1 MHLGEHGQSPS
12 ISLPLYLPKLL
23 IGMLFSPLFQVTI
36 HLQLDR
42 LKESDVT
49 WLYGPLQPAST
60 HPLTY
65 SVSETPSQMSKSNSF
80 VAKKPILKKRSMS
93 EVMLQR
99 SLSASSLVK
108 QAAASVQAQQS
119 TPPIRRPPISRAS
132 SAFVSPAGLSVPASR
147 DHLDFLD
154 LDYFSP
160 RPSSGEET
168 PFEGPKR
175 HIRFDDKVEQ
185 CIAVD
190 CKDGEDEDSDDCE
203 KHNHNDSD
211 SDSSD
216 DGIVMM
222 KRPKKKRPVR
232 RSLSRNNNSTN
243 SKTIEKLPD
252 AKLKYKPDE
261 TPVPEQPPT
270 PFGRSWSSSK
280 LSPSASQET
289 LRPVSSSRNYILPP
303 DDEDDDFDAD
313 AFRATH
319 LGGRRDSVAIH
330 RARTTD
336 FNTLSETDD
345 QGLKRTNSGMFLP
358 YEEDEDDLVAA
369 GLFGKVSD
377 TLNTAKDIAHV
388 IWNVG
393 WRK

>member
-1 MHLGEHGQSPS
+1 
-12 ISLPLYLPKLL
+12 
-23 IGMLFSPLFQVTI
+23 
-36 HLQLDR
+36 
-42 LKESDVT
+42 
-49 WLYGPLQPAST
+49 
-60 HPLTY
+60 
-65 SVSETPSQMSKSNSF
+65 
-80 VAKKPILKKRSMS
+80 MS

-119 TPPIRRPPISRAS
+119 IPPRRPNLSRAS
-132 SAFVSPAGLSVPASR
+132 SAFASPSALSVPASR

-190 CKDGEDEDSDDCE
+190 CKDGEDEDSEDDRHH
-203 KHNHNDSD
+203 HNNDSD

-222 KRPKKKRPVR
+222 KRPKRKRPTR
-232 RSLSRNNNSTN
+232 RSLSRNNSAN

-252 AKLKYKPDE
+252 TKLKYKPDE
-261 TPVPEQPPT
+261 PPT
-270 PFGRSWSSSK
+270 PEHLAPPPSPFGRSWSSSK
-280 LSPSASQET
+280 LSPSPSQET
-289 LRPVSSSRNYILPP
+289 IRPVNPSRNYILPP
-303 DDEDDDFDAD
+303 DDEDDDFDAE
-313 AFRATH
+313 AFRASAFPN
-319 LGGRRDSVAIH
+319 RRDSIH
-330 RARTTD
+330 VRRAQTSD
-336 FNTLSETDD
+336 SAEVSSESDEH
-345 QGLKRTNSGMFLP
+345 GMRRTNSGMFLP

-377 TLNTAKDIAHV
+377 TINTAKDIAHV

>member
-1 MHLGEHGQSPS
+1 
-12 ISLPLYLPKLL
+12 
-23 IGMLFSPLFQVTI
+23 
-36 HLQLDR
+36 
-42 LKESDVT
+42 
-49 WLYGPLQPAST
+49 
-60 HPLTY
+60 
-65 SVSETPSQMSKSNSF
+65 
-80 VAKKPILKKRSMS
+80 
-93 EVMLQR
+93 MLQR

-108 QAAASVQAQQS
+108 QAAASIQVQQ
-119 TPPIRRPPISRAS
+119 TGPPTRRPTLSRAS
-132 SAFVSPAGLSVPASR
+132 SAYASPAALSVPASR

-190 CKDGEDEDSDDCE
+190 CKDGEDEDSDGE
-203 KHNHNDSD
+203 RNNHNNGSD

-222 KRPKKKRPVR
+222 KRPKRKRTVR
-232 RSLSRNNNSTN
+232 RNISRSNSAN

-252 AKLKYKPDE
+252 TTLKHNDE
-261 TPVPEQPPT
+261 LLQVPEQPPT

-289 LRPVSSSRNYILPP
+289 IRPVSASRNYILSPE
-303 DDEDDDFDAD
+303 DDEDDDFDAE
-313 AFRATH
+313 AFRTSAFA
-319 LGGRRDSVAIH
+319 GRRDSVAVR
-330 RARTTD
+330 RAQTTD
-336 FNTLSETDD
+336 MAEASSANNE
-345 QGLKRTNSGMFLP
+345 QGLRRTGSGMFLP

-369 GLFGKVSD
+369 GLFGRVSD
-377 TLNTAKDIAHV
+377 TINTAKDIATV
-388 IWNVG
+388 LFNVG

>member
-1 MHLGEHGQSPS
+1 
-12 ISLPLYLPKLL
+12 
-23 IGMLFSPLFQVTI
+23 MLDI
-36 HLQLDR
+36 HLEIRTDDDACSLCYR

-49 WLYGPLQPAST
+49 WLYGPLQPAIS
-60 HPLTY
+60 HPVTF
-65 SVSETPSQMSKSNSF
+65 SASETPSQMSKSNSF

-119 TPPIRRPPISRAS
+119 LPVRRPTISRAS
-132 SAFVSPAGLSVPASR
+132 SAYASPSGLASR

-160 RPSSGEET
+160 RPSSGEAT

-185 CIAVD
+185 CIALE
-190 CKDGEDEDSDDCE
+190 CKDGDDEEDDDDSEDGGR
-203 KHNHNDSD
+203 HNHDSD

-222 KRPKKKRPVR
+222 KRPKRKRPVR
-232 RSLSRNNNSTN
+232 KSVSRNQSTN

-261 TPVPEQPPT
+261 LQVPEHPPT

-280 LSPSASQET
+280 MSPSASQET
-289 LRPVSSSRNYILPP
+289 LRPVSPSRNYILSP
-303 DDEDDDFDAD
+303 DDDDDDFDAE
-313 AFRATH
+313 AFRGSAFAN
-319 LGGRRDSVAIH
+319 RRDSVAIH
-330 RARTTD
+330 RSRSADTSPE
-336 FNTLSETDD
+336 SEE
-345 QGLKRTNSGMFLP
+345 QGIRRTNSGMFIP
-358 YEEDEDDLVAA
+358 YEEDEDDVVAA

-377 TLNTAKDIAHV
+377 TINTAKDIAHV

>member
-1 MHLGEHGQSPS
+1 MTHSASNTPD
-12 ISLPLYLPKLL
+12 
-23 IGMLFSPLFQVTI
+23 
-36 HLQLDR
+36 QL
-42 LKESDVT
+42 
-49 WLYGPLQPAST
+49 
-60 HPLTY
+60 
-65 SVSETPSQMSKSNSF
+65 ETSRSF
-80 VAKKPILKKRSMS
+80 VEKAKKPILKKRSMS

-119 TPPIRRPPISRAS
+119 TPARRPNLSRAS
-132 SAFVSPAGLSVPASR
+132 SAFASPPKPASR
-147 DHLDFLD
+147 DHLEFLD

-168 PFEGPKR
+168 PLEGPKR

-185 CIAVD
+185 CIAVE
-190 CKDGEDEDSDDCE
+190 CKDGDDEYSEDERP
-203 KHNHNDSD
+203 NHNDDFD

-222 KRPKKKRPVR
+222 KRPKRKRPDR
-232 RSLSRNNNSTN
+232 TSLARSHSAN

-252 AKLKYKPDE
+252 TKLKYKTDEHQTPDHLA
-261 TPVPEQPPT
+261 PPIS

-289 LRPVSSSRNYILPP
+289 IRPVNPARSYILPP
-303 DDEDDDFDAD
+303 DDEDEDFDAEG
-313 AFRATH
+313 FRNGTFPN
-319 LGGRRDSVAIH
+319 RRDSIH
-330 RARTTD
+330 VRRAQTNDSTD
-336 FNTLSETDD
+336 ASSDHD
-345 QGLKRTNSGMFLP
+345 QEGLQRSNSGMFIP

-377 TLNTAKDIAHV
+377 TINTAKDIAHV